1 MSNGKGCK
9 CGAYGSY
16 ECGCEDVD
24 WTPQEIYDLREENAS
39 LKRRCEELE
48 RALRI
53 ESNEPEER
61 SQEAN
66 HYNWLEDQNEKL
78 KALAEKM
85 AEALEFTKGNI
96 TAIAEEEG
104 KKYSILGLWSVVHA
118 VESAL
123 AAYRKEM
130 EGK

>member
-85 AEALEFTKGNI
+85 AEVLEWIERFYQMECND
-96 TAIAEEEG
+96 
-104 KKYSILGLWSVVHA
+104 SVSNQL
-118 VESAL
+118 VEVRNRAKSAL

>member
-78 KALAEKM
+78 KALSEKM
-85 AEALEFTKGNI
+85 AEVLEWIERFYQMECND
-96 TAIAEEEG
+96 
-104 KKYSILGLWSVVHA
+104 SVSNQL
-118 VESAL
+118 VEVRNRAKSAL

>member
-78 KALAEKM
+78 KALCEKM
-85 AEALEFTKGNI
+85 AEVLEWIERFYQMECND
-96 TAIAEEEG
+96 
-104 KKYSILGLWSVVHA
+104 SVSNQL
-118 VESAL
+118 VEVRNRAKSAL